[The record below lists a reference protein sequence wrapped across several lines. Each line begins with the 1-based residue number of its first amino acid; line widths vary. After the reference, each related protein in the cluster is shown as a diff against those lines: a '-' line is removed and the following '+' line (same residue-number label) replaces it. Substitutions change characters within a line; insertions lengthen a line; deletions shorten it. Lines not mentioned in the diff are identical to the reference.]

1 MANWGV
7 NLDDSIKDLNPFLH
21 QNSVVTTMYNYFGY
35 SKFCQFITIWVDQG
49 LLSEGWAKPHAPLLE
64 SFKYGIKENIVA
76 HAQIEDLVK
85 YSRFVKV
92 RVNGH
97 KINSFDVQISHFN
110 STLLLQF
117 AIKVCA
123 IFLSEFQEQ
132 KLLFPGVDGE
142 AMFVGTVLYSPVHTF
157 IFMDWNL
164 KDPLYLD
171 TSLEPSFRQQFLP
184 IYSHKPYFGL
194 P

>member
-1 MANWGV
+1 
-7 NLDDSIKDLNPFLH
+7 
-21 QNSVVTTMYNYFGY
+21 MYNYFGY

-142 AMFVGTVLYSPVHTF
+142 AMFVGTVLYSLVHTF
-157 IFMDWNL
+157 YFYGLESQRPALLGYESRTIFWTA
-164 KDPLYLD
+164 
-171 TSLEPSFRQQFLP
+171 TSADLLTQALLWSTIDLP
-184 IYSHKPYFGL
+184 KISISVQSKNRASN
-194 P
+194 